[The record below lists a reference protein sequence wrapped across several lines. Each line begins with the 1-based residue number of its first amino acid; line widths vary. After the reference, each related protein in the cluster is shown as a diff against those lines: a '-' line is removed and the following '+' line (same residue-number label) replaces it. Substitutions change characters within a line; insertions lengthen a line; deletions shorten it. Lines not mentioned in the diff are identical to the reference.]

1 MTGKIKELFG
11 ADLRSLAL
19 LRIAVAIILLLD
31 LCQRA
36 DDLEAHYSDFGLAPR
51 SLVIE
56 NMSSRWFASFH
67 FLSGVWQVQG
77 ALFVVAAFLALAL
90 LIGYRT
96 RFATI
101 GCWAFLISLNVRN
114 PYILQGGDVLL
125 RVVLFWAMFL
135 PWGAFFSLD
144 RAPLSSTSQI
154 PKCVVTWGTV
164 AFAAQI
170 VAVYW
175 FSVLAKTGS
184 EWWRDGSAI
193 YYALSIDYMVT
204 PLGHWLLQLPPV
216 VVQLATWSVLGY
228 EIIGPAL
235 LFCPWFTG
243 PMRTL
248 AVLGFVVLH
257 CGFLVTLLVGIF
269 PLIGIASILF
279 FLPSWFWDRLLPR
292 LVARFELS
300 SMRSWGETVW
310 HAIAE
315 NRLLKHQTSVSTI
328 EERRLRLQLSSGASV
343 LAAILMIYMLAWNVT
358 NLPYSPFK
366 FSDRVRS
373 VGNLV
378 GLDQLWEMFAPFPAK
393 DDGWYVIPGTLNNG
407 RQVNLF
413 RDGVEIDWRKP
424 KYISLTLK
432 NNRWRKFLELLRRK
446 DPLAAGYAGYL
457 CRNWN
462 RRHTGSDTLKDLEIV
477 YMIEWTRPNFAY
489 FEPRKMSFLKYQ
501 CSTSSA
507 KISPS

>member
-1 MTGKIKELFG
+1 LKAKFEELCG
-11 ADLRSLAL
+11 ADLRSLAV
-19 LRIAVAIILLLD
+19 LRIGVAVVLILD

-36 DDLEAHYSDFGLAPR
+36 IDLEAHYSDFGLAPR
-51 SLVIE
+51 SIVIE

-67 FLSGVWQVQG
+67 FLSGVWQVQA
-77 ALFVVAAFLALAL
+77 ALLVIAAFLALAL
-90 LIGYRT
+90 LVGYRT

-101 GCWAFLISLNVRN
+101 GCWVFLISLNVRN
-114 PYILQGGDVLL
+114 PYVLQGGDVLL

-135 PWGAFFSLD
+135 PWGAICSID
-144 RAPLSSTSQI
+144 RAWFGSTSQI
-154 PKCVVTWGTV
+154 PKRIVTWGTV

-175 FSVLAKTGS
+175 FSVLAKSGG
-184 EWWRDGSAI
+184 EWWREGSAI
-193 YYALSIDYMVT
+193 YYVLSIDYMVT
-204 PLGHWLLQLPPV
+204 PLGHWLLQLPSALLR
-216 VVQLATWSVLGY
+216 LATWTVLGY

-235 LFCPWFTG
+235 LFCPWHTG

-248 AVLGFVVLH
+248 AVFGFVVLH
-257 CGFLVTLLVGIF
+257 CGFLLTLLVGLF
-269 PLIGIASILF
+269 PLIGIVSILF
-279 FLPSWFWDRLLPR
+279 FLPSWVWDSLLPR
-292 LVARFELS
+292 LVVSSEYS
-300 SMRSWGETVW
+300 SMRSWAERVW
-310 HAIAE
+310 YVIAE
-315 NRLLKHQTSVSTI
+315 NRLLKHRLSVGRI
-328 EERRLRLQLSSGASV
+328 EEPRRSIQLSSGASV
-343 LAAILMIYMLAWNVT
+343 LAAILTLYMLAWNVA

-393 DDGWYVIPGTLNNG
+393 DDGWYVIPGTLKNG
-407 RQVNLF
+407 RQVDLF
-413 RDGVEIDWRKP
+413 RDGAEIDWQKP

-446 DPLAAGYAGYL
+446 DPLASGYAGYL

-477 YMIEWTRPNFAY
+477 YMIEWTRPNFEY